1 MLVDPK
7 NVHSLKNTI
16 GGDVTAEKLLM
27 VIMQVKTS
35 TKDVLYLILVNMTQ
49 FQLTFH
55 SFYILYLTFSYS
67 C

>member
-7 NVHSLKNTI
+7 NVHYLKNNI

-35 TKDVLYLILVNMTQ
+35 TKDVLYLILVNMT
-49 FQLTFH
+49 
-55 SFYILYLTFSYS
+55 
-67 C
+67 